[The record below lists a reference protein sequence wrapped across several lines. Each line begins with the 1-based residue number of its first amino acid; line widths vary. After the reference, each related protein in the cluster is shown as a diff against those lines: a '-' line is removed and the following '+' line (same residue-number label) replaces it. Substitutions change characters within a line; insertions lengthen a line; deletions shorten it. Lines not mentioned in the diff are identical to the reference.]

1 MRLAVL
7 ASGRGSN
14 LGALLAARAAGRLDF
29 TLAGVFSDRPEAPA
43 LALAAAASAPAL
55 ALPPRAHPDRAA
67 HDAALGDAVAA
78 VQPDL
83 IVLAGYMRVLAD
95 AFVGRFEGRMLNIHP
110 SLLPKHPG
118 LRTHQRALDAGD
130 AWHGASVH
138 FVVPALDAGP
148 VVAQARIAILPG
160 DDAEALAT
168 RLLPR
173 EHALLAASVGLF
185 ASGRLAQDGAHVRL
199 DGRPLARPLRLGDD
213 DALHPED

>member
-14 LGALLAARAAGRLDF
+14 LGALLAARAAGRLGF

-43 LALAAAASAPAL
+43 LALAAAAGAPAL
-55 ALPPRAHPDRAA
+55 ALAPRAYPDRAA

-118 LRTHQRALDAGD
+118 LRTHQRALEAGD

-148 VVAQARIAILPG
+148 VVAQARIAVLPG

-173 EHALLAASVGLF
+173 EHALLVASVGLF
-185 ASGRLAQDGAHVRL
+185 ATGRLAQDGAHARL
-199 DGRPLARPLRLGDD
+199 DDRVLARPLRLGDD
-213 DALHPED
+213 DALRPED